1 MIRGFLFVMHGTNG
15 SVVKCWPK
23 NPLDSIRSDCY
34 KVSSVSVILPVDHRL
49 TARHGAV
56 LKGKLPEA
64 LAPSMSLDTVCRALY
79 SARLA

>member
-1 MIRGFLFVMHGTNG
+1 
-15 SVVKCWPK
+15 
-23 NPLDSIRSDCY
+23 
-34 KVSSVSVILPVDHRL
+34 VILPVDHRL